1 MRTRTQVRWFSLLL
15 ALAALLWF
23 AHQCHGLT
31 TRVKDIATISGVTE
45 HKLMGYG
52 LVVGLDGSGDSSRAI
67 FTARSLANM
76 LERFSVHVDADEL
89 TVKNVAAV
97 MVVADLPSDAGAGAE
112 IDVLLSS
119 LGDAESLQGGTLLA
133 TPLRAGD
140 GEVYAVAQGPVS
152 IGGFN
157 ISAGRDQVQ
166 RNHPV
171 VGRVPGGGSVVRPVR
186 SGALDRRQICLVLH
200 NPDYT
205 TACRLADAID
215 EAVCEGAGRAV
226 NSSMVQVTVPRDA
239 PDMVEFITQIEQLS
253 VQPDTPARVVI
264 NERTGTVVIGEA
276 VRIAP
281 VAISHGSLTIRVRG
295 QWQVSQPPPFSDEG
309 ATEIVPN
316 EEIEVSEGETGVV
329 AIPPQGS
336 LNELVTALNALGVK
350 PRDLIAIIQALET
363 AGALEAE
370 VTIQ

>member
-1 MRTRTQVRWFSLLL
+1 MRGKRQVRWLRIALSLG
-15 ALAALLWF
+15 ALFGFVAA
-23 AHQCHGLT
+23 CDGLT
-31 TRVKDIATISGVTE
+31 TRVKDIATISGVSE

-76 LERFSVHVDADEL
+76 LERFGVQVEAGEL
-89 TVKNVAAV
+89 GVKNVAAV
-97 MVVADLPSDAGAGAE
+97 MVVADLPANAGAGSQF
-112 IDVLLSS
+112 DVLLSS
-119 LGDAESLQGGTLLA
+119 LGDAESLHGGTLLA
-133 TPLRAGD
+133 TPMRAGD
-140 GEVYAVAQGPVS
+140 GDVYAVAQGPVS

-157 ISAGRDQVQ
+157 ASAGGDSVQ

-171 VGRVPGGGSVVRPVR
+171 VGRVPGGASVITPIR
-186 SGALDRRQICLVLH
+186 SRALEQRQICLVLH

-205 TACRLADAID
+205 TASRLAGAID
-215 EAVCEGAGRAV
+215 DAVGQGVSRAI
-226 NSSMVQVTVPRDA
+226 NASMVQIEVPRDT
-239 PDMVEFITQIEQLS
+239 PDMVGFITQIEQLTL
-253 VQPDTPARVVI
+253 QPDSPARVVI

-281 VAISHGSLTIRVRG
+281 VAISHGSLTIRVRSEL
-295 QWQVSQPPPFSDEG
+295 QVSQPPPFSNEG
-309 ATEIVPN
+309 STVVVPN
-316 EEIEVSEGETGVV
+316 EELEVSEAGTGLV
-329 AIPPQGS
+329 ALPPQGS

-350 PRDLIAIIQALET
+350 PRDLIAIIQALEA

>member
-1 MRTRTQVRWFSLLL
+1 MAIWRTRRSPCAAVTLALLL
-15 ALAALLWF
+15 CCVTIGDAMV
-23 AHQCHGLT
+23 

-52 LVVGLDGSGDSSRAI
+52 LVVGLDGSGDSARAI

-76 LERFSVHVDADEL
+76 LERFGVQVDAGEIS
-89 TVKNVAAV
+89 VRNVAAV
-97 MVVADLPSDAGAGAE
+97 MVVADLPANAAAGT
-112 IDVLLSS
+112 DFSVLLSS
-119 LGDAESLQGGTLLA
+119 VGDAGSLQGGTLLV

-152 IGGFN
+152 VGGFN
-157 ISAGRDQVQ
+157 ISAGRDAVHH
-166 RNHPV
+166 NHPV
-171 VGRVPGGGSVVRPVR
+171 VGRVPGGASVIKPVHSR
-186 SGALDRRQICLVLH
+186 ALEGRQITLVLH

-205 TACRLADAID
+205 TACRLAEAID
-215 EAVCEGAGRAV
+215 EAAGQGAARAI
-226 NSSMVQVTVPRDA
+226 NASMVQVNVPEDLPNIVR
-239 PDMVEFITQIEQLS
+239 FITQIEQLTIETD
-253 VQPDTPARVVI
+253 VPARVVI
-264 NERTGTVVIGEA
+264 NERTGTVVIGQA

-295 QWQVSQPPPFSDEG
+295 EWQVSQPPPFSREG
-309 ATEIVPN
+309 ATTVVPA
-316 EEIEVSEGETGVV
+316 EELEVSEAETGVV
-329 AIPPQGS
+329 ALPPQGS

-350 PRDLIAIIQALET
+350 PRDLIAIIQALEA

>member
-1 MRTRTQVRWFSLLL
+1 MSRAHLTRLACALL
-15 ALAALLWF
+15 ALSALAGPAA
-23 AHQCHGLT
+23 ALT
-31 TRVKDIATISGVTE
+31 TRVKDIATISGVGE

-76 LERFSVHVDADEL
+76 LEHFGVRVEAGEL
-89 TVKNVAAV
+89 SVKNVAAV
-97 MVVADLPSDAGAGAE
+97 MVVGDLPADARPGAK

-119 LGDAESLQGGTLLA
+119 LGDAGSLQGGTLLA

-140 GEVYAVAQGPVS
+140 AEVYAVAQGPVS

-171 VGRVPGGGSVVRPVR
+171 VGRVPGGASVITPVR
-186 SGALDRRQICLVLH
+186 SSALDRRQICLVLH

-205 TACRLADAID
+205 TACRLAEAID
-215 EAVCEGAGRAV
+215 EAAGPGCGRAV
-226 NSSMVQVTVPRDA
+226 NASMVQVTVPPDA
-239 PDMVEFITQIEQLS
+239 PDIVTFITQIEQLTIE
-253 VQPDTPARVVI
+253 PDVPARVVI

-281 VAISHGSLTIRVRG
+281 VAISHGSLTIRVRAE
-295 QWQVSQPPPFSDEG
+295 WQVSQPPPFSDEG
-309 ATEIVPN
+309 ATAIVPA
-316 EEIEVSEGETGVV
+316 EEIEVSEPDAGLV
-329 AIPPQGS
+329 ALPPQGS
-336 LNELVTALNALGVK
+336 LNELVTALNALGVR
-350 PRDLIAIIQALET
+350 PRDLIAIIQALEA

>member
-1 MRTRTQVRWFSLLL
+1 MIRRRPTRRL
-15 ALAALLWF
+15 APVLAIAALLVL
-23 AHQCHGLT
+23 AGIGEGLT

-52 LVVGLDGSGDSSRAI
+52 LVVGLDGTGDSSRAI

-76 LERFSVHVDADEL
+76 LERFGVQVSADEL

-97 MVVADLPSDAGAGAE
+97 MVVADLPADAGRGAE

-119 LGDAESLQGGTLLA
+119 LGDAESLHGGTLLA
-133 TPLRAGD
+133 TPMRAGD
-140 GEVYAVAQGPVS
+140 GDVYALAQGPVS

-157 ISAGRDQVQ
+157 VSAGRDEVQ

-171 VGRVPGGGSVVRPVR
+171 VGRVPGGASVVRPV
-186 SGALDRRQICLVLH
+186 SSSALEKRQICLVLH

-205 TACRLADAID
+205 TACRLA
-215 EAVCEGAGRAV
+215 EAVEDEVGEGGGRAV

-239 PDMVEFITQIEQLS
+239 PDIVEFITRIEQLTLE
-253 VQPDTPARVVI
+253 PDAPARVVI

-295 QWQVSQPPPFSDEG
+295 ELQVSQPPPFSDEG
-309 ATEIVPN
+309 TTTVVPN
-316 EEIEVSEGETGVV
+316 EEVEVSEGETGLV
-329 AIPPQGS
+329 ALPPQGS
-336 LNELVTALNALGVK
+336 LNELVTALNALGMK
-350 PRDLIAIIQALET
+350 PRDLMAIIQALEA

>member
-1 MRTRTQVRWFSLLL
+1 MRTRFVLLALLL
-15 ALAALLWF
+15 AVSTSDA
-23 AHQCHGLT
+23 LT
-31 TRVKDIATISGVTE
+31 TRVKDIATISGVSE

-76 LERFSVHVDADEL
+76 LQRFGVQVDADEL
-89 TVKNVAAV
+89 SVKNVAAV
-97 MVVADLPSDAGAGAE
+97 IVVAELPANASAGAQF
-112 IDVLLSS
+112 DVLLSS

-140 GEVYAVAQGPVS
+140 GDVYAVAQGPVS

-157 ISAGRDQVQ
+157 ASAGGDSVQ

-171 VGRVPGGGSVVRPVR
+171 VGRVPGGASVITPIR
-186 SGALDRRQICLVLH
+186 SRALEQRQICLVLH

-215 EAVCEGAGRAV
+215 DEVGQGVGRAI
-226 NSSMVQVTVPRDA
+226 NASMVQVEVPRDTS
-239 PDMVEFITQIEQLS
+239 DMVAFITQIEQLT
-253 VQPDTPARVVI
+253 VEPDSAARIVI
-264 NERTGTVVIGEA
+264 NERTGTVVIGDA

-281 VAISHGSLTIRVRG
+281 VAISHGSLTISVRSEL
-295 QWQVSQPPPFSDEG
+295 QVSQPGPFSDEG
-309 ATEIVPN
+309 TTAVVPN
-316 EEIEVSEGETGVV
+316 EELEVTEAGTGVV
-329 AIPPQGS
+329 ALPAQGS

-350 PRDLIAIIQALET
+350 PRDLIAIIQALEA

>member
-1 MRTRTQVRWFSLLL
+1 MRTRGQVRWLSL
-15 ALAALLWF
+15 ALVIAAVLWLVST
-23 AHQCHGLT
+23 CHGLT

-52 LVVGLDGSGDSSRAI
+52 LVVGLDGTGDSSRAI

-76 LERFSVHVDADEL
+76 LERFSVKVEPGEL
-89 TVKNVAAV
+89 MVKNVAAV
-97 MVVADLPSDAGAGAE
+97 MAVAGLPPDAAAGAE

-157 ISAGRDQVQ
+157 VSAGRDQVQ

-171 VGRVPGGGSVVRPVR
+171 VGRVPSGASVITPVR
-186 SGALDRRQICLVLH
+186 SQALDRRQISLVLH

-215 EAVCEGAGRAV
+215 AEVGEGAGRAV
-226 NSSMVQVTVPRDA
+226 NASMVQVTVPADESE
-239 PDMVEFITQIEQLS
+239 MVGFITRVEQLT
-253 VQPDTPARVVI
+253 VEPDVPARVVI

-281 VAISHGSLTIRVRG
+281 VAISHGSLTIRVCG
-295 QWQVSQPPPFSDEG
+295 EWQVSQPPPLSDAG
-309 ATEIVPN
+309 STEVVPN
-316 EEIEVSEGETGVV
+316 EEIDVSEGDTGVV
-329 AIPPQGS
+329 ALPPQGS

-350 PRDLIAIIQALET
+350 PRDLISIIQALEA

>member
-1 MRTRTQVRWFSLLL
+1 MTTRHSARWLIPALTLL
-15 ALAALLWF
+15 ALL
-23 AHQCHGLT
+23 GLVAVCDGLV
-31 TRVKDIATISGVTE
+31 TRVKDIATISGVSE

-52 LVVGLDGSGDSSRAI
+52 LVVGLDGSGDSSRSI

-76 LERFSVHVDADEL
+76 LERFGVQVDADEM

-97 MVVADLPSDAGAGAE
+97 MVVAELPANAGAGAE

-133 TPLRAGD
+133 TPLRGGD
-140 GEVYAVAQGPVS
+140 GDVYALAQGPVS

-157 ISAGRDQVQ
+157 ISAGRDEIQ

-171 VGRVPGGGSVVRPVR
+171 VGRVPGGGSVIKSVR
-186 SGALDRRQICLVLH
+186 SQALDRRQICLVLH

-205 TACRLADAID
+205 TACRLAAAID
-215 EAVCEGAGRAV
+215 GHVGEGTGRAL
-226 NSSMVQVTVPRDA
+226 NSSMVQVTVPPNTA
-239 PDMVEFITQIEQLS
+239 DMVQFITGIEQLTIE
-253 VQPDTPARVVI
+253 PDSPARVVI

-295 QWQVSQPPPFSDEG
+295 EWQVSQPPPLSYEG
-309 ATEIVPN
+309 TTEVVPN
-316 EEIEVSEGETGVV
+316 EEIEISEGEMGVV
-329 AIPPQGS
+329 ALPPQGN

-350 PRDLIAIIQALET
+350 PRDLIAIIQALEA

>member
-1 MRTRTQVRWFSLLL
+1 MGTGSRARRVGVAF
-15 ALAALLWF
+15 AVAALLWMV
-23 AHQCHGLT
+23 HSCHGMT

-52 LVVGLDGSGDSSRAI
+52 LVIGLDGTGDSARAI

-76 LERFSVHVDADEL
+76 LERFGVQVDAEEL
-89 TVKNVAAV
+89 TIKNVAAV
-97 MVVADLPSDAGAGAE
+97 MVVGELPSDAGAGAE

-133 TPLRAGD
+133 TPMRAGD

-157 ISAGRDQVQ
+157 VSAGRDEVQ

-171 VGRVPGGGSVVRPVR
+171 VGRVPGGASVITPVR
-186 SGALDRRQICLVLH
+186 SQALARRQICLVLH

-215 EAVCEGAGRAV
+215 DAVGPGAGRAV
-226 NSSMVQVTVPRDA
+226 NASMVQVTVPLDT
-239 PDMVEFITQIEQLS
+239 PDMVGFITQIEQLT
-253 VQPDTPARVVI
+253 VEPDSPARVVI

-295 QWQVSQPPPFSDEG
+295 DWQVSQPPPFSDEG
-309 ATEIVPN
+309 STAVVPS
-316 EEIEVSEGETGVV
+316 EELDVSEGDMGVV
-329 AIPPQGS
+329 ALPPQGS

>member
-1 MRTRTQVRWFSLLL
+1 MRTRGQARWVSLLFV
-15 ALAALLWF
+15 LAALLWF
-23 AHQCHGLT
+23 ISTCHGMT
-31 TRVKDIATISGVTE
+31 TRVKDIATISGVSE

-52 LVVGLDGSGDSSRAI
+52 LVVGLDGSGDSSRAL
-67 FTARSLANM
+67 FTAHSLANM
-76 LERFSVHVDADEL
+76 LERFGVQVDAAEI

-119 LGDAESLQGGTLLA
+119 LGDAQSLHGGTLLA
-133 TPLRAGD
+133 TPLKAGD

-157 ISAGRDQVQ
+157 VSAGRDEVQ

-171 VGRVPGGGSVVRPVR
+171 VGRVPGGGSVIRPVR
-186 SGALDRRQICLVLH
+186 SAALDRREICLVLH

-205 TACRLADAID
+205 TAWRLADAID
-215 EAVCEGAGRAV
+215 DAVGEGAGRAV
-226 NSSMVQVTVPRDA
+226 NASMVQVSVP
-239 PDMVEFITQIEQLS
+239 PDTPDIVSFITRIEQLS
-253 VQPDTPARVVI
+253 VRPDSPARVVI

-295 QWQVSQPPPFSDEG
+295 EWQVSQPPPFSDEG
-309 ATEIVPN
+309 ATAVVPA
-316 EEIEVSEGETGVV
+316 EEIEVTEGQTGVV
-329 AIPPQGS
+329 ALPPQGS